1 MFLIVARLSADDD
14 RDAGVTA
21 ADAEV
26 GILDDDGKRVARGLP
41 LLRFLTEASDRAQ
54 GLELGQEAL
63 LDAVDLGE
71 VVECLVG

>member
-41 LLRFLTEASDRAQ
+41 LLRFLAEPSDRAECF
-54 GLELGQEAL
+54 ELGQEAL

-71 VVECLVG
+71 VVEGFVG